1 MNEITYNVEIADMKA
16 FQRHH
21 RRVSPTLR
29 RLRLFVL
36 ILFSAVSLDSALR
49 HENGSIGFRI
59 TYFLILLVMFLVAF
73 GVITYVANWFAQLRA
88 YRDGERHG
96 ILGQHTIALTPETLH
111 ERTAVNDSK
120 AAWRSLFRIDATPD
134 HIFIFTQ
141 PNSAYVIPRRAFPTP
156 SDADAFLTSARDY
169 YAAAPRSA

>member
-59 TYFLILLVMFLVAF
+59 TYFFILLVMFLVAF
-73 GVITYVANWFAQLRA
+73 VFIRLMGTNLND
-88 YRDGERHG
+88 DGGKR
-96 ILGQHTIALTPETLH
+96 
-111 ERTAVNDSK
+111 
-120 AAWRSLFRIDATPD
+120 
-134 HIFIFTQ
+134 
-141 PNSAYVIPRRAFPTP
+141 
-156 SDADAFLTSARDY
+156 
-169 YAAAPRSA
+169 